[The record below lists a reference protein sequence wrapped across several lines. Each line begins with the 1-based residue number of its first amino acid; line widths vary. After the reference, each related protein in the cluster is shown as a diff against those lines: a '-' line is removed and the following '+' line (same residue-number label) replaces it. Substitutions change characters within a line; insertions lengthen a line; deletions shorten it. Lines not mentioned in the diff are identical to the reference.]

1 VTADDRFFANVPD
14 TARFRAAIG
23 AFDRLN
29 AEDPNQEIIDGRPH
43 PRELVQAERL
53 TAWVMV
59 LAPEASEQ
67 LRLASRCQH
76 LCRWM
81 IPRDRYPMTR
91 SGYHEW
97 KNELKRFHAA
107 KSGEVLRGV
116 GYADPFTQA
125 VQNLNLK
132 KNFPADPEARV
143 LEDALCLVFLQFQLA
158 DLAAR
163 TEEAKVINALQK
175 SWKKMTDRAREIA
188 VGLNYSASERAL
200 IEKALRP

>member
-1 VTADDRFFANVPD
+1 VTAADRFFSNVPD
-14 TARFRAAIG
+14 TARFRAAIA

-29 AEDPNQEIIDGRPH
+29 GEDPNQEIVDGQPR

-53 TAWVMV
+53 TSWVMV
-59 LAPEASEQ
+59 LAPDASEE

-81 IPRDRYPMTR
+81 IPRNRHPMTR
-91 SGYHEW
+91 AGYHEW
-97 KNELKRFHAA
+97 RNELKRFHAV
-107 KSGEVLRGV
+107 KSGEVLRSV
-116 GYADPFTQA
+116 GYADSLTQS

-132 KNFPADPEARV
+132 KNFPADAEARV

-175 SWKKMTDRAREIA
+175 SWKKMTDRAREFA
-188 VGLNYSASERAL
+188 LSLNYSPAERAF
-200 IEKALRP
+200 IEKALQP